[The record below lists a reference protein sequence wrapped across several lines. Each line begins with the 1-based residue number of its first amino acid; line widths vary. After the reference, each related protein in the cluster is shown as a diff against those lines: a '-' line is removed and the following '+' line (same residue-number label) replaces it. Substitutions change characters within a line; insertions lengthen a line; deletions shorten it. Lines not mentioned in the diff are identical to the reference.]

1 MTTRKSAVS
10 TVKDTRFFIVGTD
23 PDGYGEDA
31 VHIVGPSPSLGDAQ
45 KRMETHIDNQCELE
59 NIEAWNFT
67 AFEVVSATELNG
79 VAAGVK
85 FTAGK
90 KLF

>member
-10 TVKDTRFFIVGTD
+10 TVKATRFFIVGTD

-31 VHIVGPSPSLGDAQ
+31 VHIVGPSPSLEEAQ
-45 KRMETHIDNQCELE
+45 RHMERYIDDQCELE
-59 NIEAWNFT
+59 NIQAWSFT

-79 VAAGVK
+79 IATGVK